1 MLPSNPMAHTTIQGR
16 AFRECEQCHIV
27 RKGEDTCP
35 VCGSDEHTTHW
46 LRVGPEPDLE
56 IMYLEEE
63 F

>member
-1 MLPSNPMAHTTIQGR
+1 MAHTTIQGR